1 MPAFSAQEFK
11 HGTSPP
17 FNRQRPQDLLRDV
30 RLLALVA
37 NTLFVG
43 ILWQFVFDEFA
54 AGQFV
59 VFFGLPV
66 LAATAFLFALSL
78 LRLLDL
84 RQFGRSLLGENL
96 AGVGLVVGGSVILLV
111 HEPYGFKILMDEVVL
126 LGTSMMM
133 HFENAVLVPGRA
145 HDLVGYFALLDGY
158 LDKRPLFFPFLLT
171 LLHKL
176 LGYRPENAF
185 VLNTL
190 LTPVLLFLCYLLGKQ
205 FAGRKGGSLTVLLMV
220 SLPLLAQNATGG
232 SFELLNL
239 VMICGV
245 MLIAQRYISG
255 PDTVSANCLIFGG
268 LLLAQTRYESV
279 LFVFPIGLLVLLGWI
294 RRGRVIMGWS
304 AVFAPLF
311 LLQFPLQR
319 KALAEKEGVWQLP
332 EGVENPFDEAFFLDN
347 YGHAARYLFDVGH
360 QYSNSFLLSL
370 LGIVGLVFLIV
381 YGILRF
387 PTLWRSR
394 SPILVLF
401 LFTIV
406 VLGNTGLLLCYHWGQ
421 MDDPTVSRI
430 ALTLHLCFALAPP
443 AILGSSNPSAAHW
456 RVFLVVTAV
465 FVCFVS
471 IPTAGN
477 HRYAQAFTPAA
488 EMRIIREFFRE
499 HPTKNYLFFS
509 ESGLQAITHGVSGG
523 AIVRA
528 NKYKE
533 SIEYHMRIGSF
544 SNVFVFQLVH
554 VDPDSGE
561 RVVIDEY
568 KLDEAFEVETVV
580 EERLV
585 PLQLARIVRIVKVRL
600 AHKTADIPVQESE
613 ASAEDSPFRRPEPPF
628 SHQES
633 EASSTVSR

>member
-1 MPAFSAQEFK
+1 MPTFSTQEFK

-30 RLLALVA
+30 RLVALVA
-37 NTLFVG
+37 NTLIVG
-43 ILWQFVFDEFA
+43 ILWQFTFDEFS

-66 LAATAFLFALSL
+66 LTATAFLFALSL
-78 LRLLDL
+78 LRLLNL

-96 AGVGLVVGGSVILLV
+96 AGVGLAVGGSVILLV

-133 HFENAVLVPGRA
+133 HFENVALVPGTA
-145 HDLVGYFALLDGY
+145 HDLDGYFALLEGY

-220 SLPLLAQNATGG
+220 GLPLLAQNATGG

-245 MLIAQRYISG
+245 MLIAQRYVSE
-255 PDTVSANCLIFGG
+255 PDAVSANCLIFGG

-294 RRGRVIMGWS
+294 RGGRVIMGWW
-304 AVFAPLF
+304 AAFAPLF
-311 LLQFPLQR
+311 LLHFPLQR
-319 KALAEKEGVWQLP
+319 KALSAKEVFWQLP
-332 EGVENPFDEAFFLDN
+332 DEVEAPFDAGFFFDN
-347 YGHAARYLFDVGH
+347 CRHASEYLFNVGH
-360 QYSNSFLLSL
+360 QHSNSFLLSF
-370 LGIVGLVFLIV
+370 LGIIGLVFLIV
-381 YGILRF
+381 YGFLRL
-387 PTLWRSR
+387 PILWRSR
-394 SPILVLF
+394 SPILVFL

-443 AILGSSNPSAAHW
+443 AVLGSARMSAVLW
-456 RVFLVVTAV
+456 RFFLGLATISVFFL
-465 FVCFVS
+465 S

-477 HRYAQAFTPAA
+477 HRYAQAFTPAT

-499 HPTKNYLFFS
+499 HPKKNYAFIS
-509 ESGLQAITHGVSGG
+509 KSGLPAITHGISGS
-523 AIVRA
+523 AIFRA
-528 NKYKE
+528 NRYKE
-533 SIEYHMRIGSF
+533 SFELLLRHRNF
-544 SNVFVFQLVH
+544 SDLFVFQLID

-561 RVVIDEY
+561 RVVVDEY

-585 PLQLARIVRIVKVRL
+585 PLQLARIVRILKVRL
-600 AHKTADIPVQESE
+600 AHKTPDMSVQESE
-613 ASAEDSPFRRPEPPF
+613 ASAEDSPYRRPDPPF
-628 SHQES
+628 SHQDS
-633 EASSTVSR
+633 EASGTVSR